1 VVLEHHADLPTQER
15 DLRGSN
21 NSWWFW
27 NTTPICRRRNGICA
41 LLIWPRSCPASM
53 SLPLVGRSMAS
64 NKRSKVLLP
73 APEWPVTNRNSPRR
87 ARKLSSCKPT

>member
-1 VVLEHHADLPTQER
+1 VVLEHHADLPAQER
-15 DLRGSN
+15 DLR
-21 NSWWFW
+21 
-27 NTTPICRRRNGICA
+27 IA
-41 LLIWPRSCPASM
+41 DLAQVLPASS

-64 NKRSKVLLP
+64 NRRSKVLLP